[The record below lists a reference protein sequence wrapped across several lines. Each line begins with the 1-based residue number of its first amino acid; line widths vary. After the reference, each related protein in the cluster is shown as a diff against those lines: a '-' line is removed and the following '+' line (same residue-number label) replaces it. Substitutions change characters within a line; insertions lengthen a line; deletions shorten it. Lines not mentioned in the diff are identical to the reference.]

1 MKIYGDINLSERC
14 TGNPKSPIII
24 RKLIN
29 ERPRILTNLTAPEPL
44 AVFKIKADT
53 ESEVFEYSYES
64 DLLSL
69 LCELGGLAVVLGFF
83 GRTLTSCL
91 SKRLFLSSLIRKT
104 MQIKG

>member
-1 MKIYGDINLSERC
+1 MHRY
-14 TGNPKSPIII
+14 
-24 RKLIN
+24 
-29 ERPRILTNLTAPEPL
+29 ERPRILTNLTAPVPL

-53 ESEVFEYSYES
+53 ESDLYEYTYES

-69 LCELGGLAVVLGFF
+69 LCELGGLAVILGFF